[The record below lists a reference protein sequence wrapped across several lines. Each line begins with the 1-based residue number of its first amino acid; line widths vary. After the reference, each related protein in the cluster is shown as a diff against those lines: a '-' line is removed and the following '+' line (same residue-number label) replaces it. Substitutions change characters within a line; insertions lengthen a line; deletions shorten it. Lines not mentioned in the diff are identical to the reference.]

1 MGSILNHLPRLFYIL
16 PAIAFAAAGV
26 AKLMGVPAVHGSFEM
41 MGLPSWFGYFI
52 GLAEAAGA
60 VGLLMARTRKLAAAG
75 LIIIMI
81 GAIYFHIAYAIPSA
95 LPATVL
101 LILCALTI
109 YWKWDR
115 SASA

>member
-1 MGSILNHLPRLFYIL
+1 MGSIISNLPRLLYIL

-26 AKLMGVPAVHGSFEM
+26 AKLMGVPAVHASFEM

-60 VGLLMARTRKLAAAG
+60 VGLLVLKTRKLEAAG
-75 LIIIMI
+75 LAIIMI
-81 GAIYFHIAYAIPSA
+81 GAIYFHIAYAVPSA

-101 LILCALTI
+101 FVLCGATMF
-109 YWKWDR
+109 WNWNR
-115 SASA
+115 PTAS